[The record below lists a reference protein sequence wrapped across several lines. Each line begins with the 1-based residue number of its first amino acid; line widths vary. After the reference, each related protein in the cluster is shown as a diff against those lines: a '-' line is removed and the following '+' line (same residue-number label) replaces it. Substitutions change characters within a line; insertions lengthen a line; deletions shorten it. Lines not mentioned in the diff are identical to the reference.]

1 MSTPSTRR
9 LAAVMIA
16 DVAGYSR
23 LMEQDEA
30 GTHTRLL
37 DIRAQVTDPIVRR
50 HGGRIVR
57 TVGDGLLVEF
67 ASAMSA
73 LVAAIEIQRTMQE
86 RNRGLAAGERIDH
99 RIGINLGDILVDTND
114 IAGNGVNVAAR
125 LEAIAPPGGIAVSG
139 TVRDQVR
146 QDLGVTFVDAGEQR
160 VKNISQP
167 IRVFKVELGAPSSVR
182 TRLQWARWTRWA
194 AAAIGALALAASV
207 HFGYQTLAPRARPAQ
222 SLVVLPFA
230 AASDNPG
237 AATLAAS
244 LTSQLTSAVSR
255 VADLTVIAPTVAA
268 RFTAPRADIK
278 QIGRELDVRY
288 ALAGRIESAGD
299 RTRVAAHLVDTD
311 TGASLWSTELDA
323 PPSADGS
330 APIALIGRLSDSLRS
345 AVRGAE
351 LKRLSAS
358 GEASTAYALALRAMA
373 DLQQATTV
381 AQMRA
386 VRAMYERALQL
397 EPQYVPALVG
407 YAYALAY
414 ETHHID
420 AGASREKLL
429 ARADAVSL
437 QAVTLEPGNAEAWG
451 TRANVLL
458 FRAHVDAAAEAIQ
471 RGLKLNP
478 YLSTLHSLRG
488 QILLAQGRGED
499 ALSAFDDGIALNPS
513 SAAGGAQMHFRCRAL
528 LLLARYDA
536 AIESCERGMAF
547 GPEWPDFM
555 LLAAAYALRGD
566 ARQATL
572 AKTELLKLQ
581 PHFSIRWH
589 QAIAGRDSGGALT
602 RFDETLYKG
611 LRSAGVPD

>member
-9 LAAVMIA
+9 LAAVLIA

-23 LMEQDEA
+23 LMELDEA
-30 GTHTRLL
+30 GTHARLL
-37 DIRAQVTDPIVRR
+37 DIRAQVTDPVVKR

-73 LVAAIEIQRTMQE
+73 LVAAIEIQRTMAE
-86 RNRGLAAGERIDH
+86 RNRGQAARERIDH
-99 RIGINLGDILVDTND
+99 RIGINLGDILVDAND

-125 LEAIAPPGGIAVSG
+125 LEAIAPPGGIAISG

-146 QDLGVTFVDAGEQR
+146 QDLGVTFVDAGEQH

-167 IRVFKVELGAPSSVR
+167 IRVYTVELGAPSSVR
-182 TRLQWARWTRWA
+182 ARLRPRRWARWAVA
-194 AAAIGALALAASV
+194 ATAALALSAAV
-207 HFGYQTLAPRARPAQ
+207 HFGYQALTPRARPGQ

-230 AASDNPG
+230 AAGDNP
-237 AATLAAS
+237 AAVALATS

-255 VADLTVIAPTVAA
+255 VTDLTVIAPSVAA
-268 RFTAPRADIK
+268 RFTAPRADVK

-288 ALAGRIESAGD
+288 ALAGRIEPAGVL
-299 RTRVAAHLVDTD
+299 TRVATHLIDTD

-330 APIALIGRLSDSLRS
+330 APMALIGRLSDSLRA
-345 AVRGAE
+345 AVRDAE
-351 LKRLSAS
+351 LKRVAAG
-358 GEASTAYALALRAMA
+358 GEAATAYGLTLRAMA
-373 DLQQATTV
+373 ELQQATSVT
-381 AQMRA
+381 QIRA
-386 VRAMYERALQL
+386 ARAMLERALKM
-397 EPQYVPALVG
+397 EPQYVRALVG

-420 AGASREKLL
+420 AGADREALL
-429 ARADAVSL
+429 AKADAVSL
-437 QAVTLEPGNAEAWG
+437 QAVTLEPGNAEAWA

-458 FRAHVDAAAEAIQ
+458 FRAHMDAAAEAIQ

-488 QILLAQGRGED
+488 QILLAQGRGEE

-513 SAAGGAQMHFRCRAL
+513 SVAGGAQMHFRCRAL
-528 LLLARYDA
+528 LLLARYDD

-547 GPEWPDFM
+547 GPEWPDYM

-566 ARQATL
+566 ARQAAL

-589 QAIAGRDSGGALT
+589 QAVAGRVSGGALT

-611 LRSAGVPD
+611 LRIAGVPD

>member
-139 TVRDQVR
+139 TVRNQVR

-167 IRVFKVELGAPSSVR
+167 IRVFKVELGAPSSLW
-182 TRLQWARWTRWA
+182 TRLHPRRWTRWA
-194 AAAIGALALAASV
+194 AAAIGALALVASV
-207 HFGYQTLAPRARPAQ
+207 HFGYQALAPRARPAQ

-230 AASDNPG
+230 AISDNPG
-237 AATLAAS
+237 AAALAAS

-351 LKRLSAS
+351 LKRLS
-358 GEASTAYALALRAMA
+358 R
-373 DLQQATTV
+373 
-381 AQMRA
+381 
-386 VRAMYERALQL
+386 
-397 EPQYVPALVG
+397 
-407 YAYALAY
+407 
-414 ETHHID
+414 
-420 AGASREKLL
+420 
-429 ARADAVSL
+429 
-437 QAVTLEPGNAEAWG
+437 
-451 TRANVLL
+451 
-458 FRAHVDAAAEAIQ
+458 Q
-471 RGLKLNP
+471 R
-478 YLSTLHSLRG
+478 RG
-488 QILLAQGRGED
+488 QHRLRPGPARDGRSAAGHHRGPD
-499 ALSAFDDGIALNPS
+499 ARRARHVSSAHCNWSRSTCRRWSATPTRWPTRRTTSMPAPVARNCWPGPMPCHCRRSPWSPATPRPGARGPTCCCSALTLMPRPKRS
-513 SAAGGAQMHFRCRAL
+513 SAA
-528 LLLARYDA
+528 
-536 AIESCERGMAF
+536 
-547 GPEWPDFM
+547 
-555 LLAAAYALRGD
+555 
-566 ARQATL
+566 
-572 AKTELLKLQ
+572 
-581 PHFSIRWH
+581 
-589 QAIAGRDSGGALT
+589 
-602 RFDETLYKG
+602 
-611 LRSAGVPD
+611 